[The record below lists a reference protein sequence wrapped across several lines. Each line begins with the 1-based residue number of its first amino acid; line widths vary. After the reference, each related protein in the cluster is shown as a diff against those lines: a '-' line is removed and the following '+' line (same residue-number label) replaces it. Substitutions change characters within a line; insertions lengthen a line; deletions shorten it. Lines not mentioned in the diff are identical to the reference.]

1 MLVITTNLSRQLEHQ
16 ITCSGSGG
24 RRLKNGRKAIMIDKF
39 IIFWCAMCGLVLTG
53 VILSV
58 VYIVV
63 SAIFFGDVVP
73 VCAYVDWLECNN
85 V

>member
-1 MLVITTNLSRQLEHQ
+1 
-16 ITCSGSGG
+16 
-24 RRLKNGRKAIMIDKF
+24 MIDKF